1 LVQQPGFLAAPSALA
16 SDLEHAREHEHA
28 GRWDAAIGLCERVF
42 RDSIPIR
49 EIDFLL
55 ESITRLGFYHIQAG
69 DRELAVEYLELA
81 LAIAELNER
90 HSISSRA
97 LNTLAIVKQ
106 REGDIVEAHALYSRA
121 LAVAVE
127 VGNNRVIGEIEQNL
141 GTLANIRGDMDEA
154 FRRYHAGLVYMQE
167 AGFERGCAKALNNL
181 GMLHVD
187 LGKLDDADSYFR
199 QALEIC
205 ARIEDVATA
214 AMIHGN
220 RAELF
225 LARNQPDQARTSCD
239 EAFEITSR
247 LGHDLGKAEV
257 LKFYGILYRTT
268 GKLHLAETHLEQAIE
283 ISARLDPLLEAE
295 ALRELALVL
304 RAQNRNRGALTAL
317 NRSRSLFKGL
327 QAQQD
332 QADVGS
338 RIDRLEADFLS
349 VVQAWGES
357 IEAKDRY
364 TGGHCQRV
372 ADYACRIAE
381 EAGIGEHDIT
391 WFRMGAFLHDVG
403 KMEVPAE
410 ILNKPGRL
418 TDEERLI
425 MERHTVIGD
434 EMLAPV
440 EFPWDIRPI
449 VRSHH
454 ERWDGTGYPDRLVGE
469 AIPFTARILRIADI
483 FDALTTARSY
493 RKPLSPEQAYAI
505 MEDDYGSF
513 DPDLFEIFRRLYPEL
528 ASRARQAHSDAGE
541 EPVGTTGKEIV
552 A

>member
-1 LVQQPGFLAAPSALA
+1 
-16 SDLEHAREHEHA
+16 
-28 GRWDAAIGLCERVF
+28 
-42 RDSIPIR
+42 
-49 EIDFLL
+49 
-55 ESITRLGFYHIQAG
+55 
-69 DRELAVEYLELA
+69 
-81 LAIAELNER
+81 
-90 HSISSRA
+90 
-97 LNTLAIVKQ
+97 
-106 REGDIVEAHALYSRA
+106 
-121 LAVAVE
+121 VE
-127 VGNNRVIGEIEQNL
+127 VGNKRVIGEIEQNL

-187 LGKLDDADSYFR
+187 LGKLDDADGYFR

-317 NRSRSLFKGL
+317 NRSRGLFKGL

-381 EAGIGEHDIT
+381 EAGIPEHDIT

-513 DPDLFEIFRRLYPEL
+513 DPELFEIFRRLYPEL
-528 ASRARQAHSDAGE
+528 ADRARGANSQVPHEAAGA
-541 EPVGTTGKEIV
+541 V
-552 A
+552 